1 MTTFSIYTSV
11 WHDSSTKG
19 FRHNIKHK
27 RHDCWRAD
35 IRIKQKINDV
45 WVQISKDTQTLQVP

>member
-27 RHDCWRAD
+27 RHDC
-35 IRIKQKINDV
+35 
-45 WVQISKDTQTLQVP
+45 